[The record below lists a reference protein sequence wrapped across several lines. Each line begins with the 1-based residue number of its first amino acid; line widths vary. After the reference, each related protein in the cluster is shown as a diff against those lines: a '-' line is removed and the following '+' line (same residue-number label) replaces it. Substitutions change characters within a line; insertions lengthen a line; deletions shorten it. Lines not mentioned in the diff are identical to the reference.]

1 MILLDTHAFVW
12 LADGS
17 EHLSEPARRA
27 IDEDTEPAIST
38 ISIQEIAY
46 LALRGRLKLDRPV
59 GTWVGDAL
67 SAHGVR
73 ALPPTV
79 AIALRAG
86 SLDPTAFPGDP
97 ADRLIYATALERG
110 VRLIS
115 RDAGIAAFDQARVL
129 W

>member
-27 IDEDTEPAIST
+27 IGEDAEPAIST
-38 ISIQEIAY
+38 ISVQEIAY
-46 LALRGRLKLDRPV
+46 LALRGRLELDRPV

-67 SAHGVR
+67 NAHDVR

-97 ADRLIYATALERG
+97 ADRLIYATALEHG
-110 VRLIS
+110 TRLIS
-115 RDAGIAAFDQARVL
+115 RDTGIAAFDRARVL